1 MINLCYCVIVIAFCC
16 LCGYLAYIGNYWLAF
31 FALIAIPSLSLYD
44 KPKTVVINV
53 YTVEDFKKVQEL
65 LKDKPNIE
73 IHYKGT
79 SVRDLYRDL
88 KKNDNHNNSTSRSL

>member
-1 MINLCYCVIVIAFCC
+1 MINLCYCVIVVAFCC

-31 FALIAIPSLSLYD
+31 FALIAIPSLSLHD

-53 YTVEDFKKVQEL
+53 YTAEDFKKIQEL
-65 LKDKPNIE
+65 LEDKPNIE

-79 SVRDLYRDL
+79 SIRDLYKEL
-88 KKNDNHNNSTSRSL
+88 KNDYNNNSTSRSL